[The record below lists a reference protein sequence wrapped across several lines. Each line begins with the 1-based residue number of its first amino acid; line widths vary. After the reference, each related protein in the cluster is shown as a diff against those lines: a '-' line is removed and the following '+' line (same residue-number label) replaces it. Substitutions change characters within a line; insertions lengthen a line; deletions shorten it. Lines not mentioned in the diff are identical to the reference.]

1 MNQGLGLLS
10 KLPVVSG
17 SLILFW
23 LGAVLIQQGEL
34 TIGLLIAF
42 TQYVGNFWEPI
53 NRLGQMYNQLLVAM
67 ASSERIFEFIDE
79 KPSIDDQ
86 PGAKKLPTIKGD
98 IKLENVVFEYEKDVR
113 LSKGSI

>member
-1 MNQGLGLLS
+1 RSSAMNQSFGPLIEITGGF
-10 KLPVVSG
+10 G
-17 SLILFW
+17 SLTLSW
-23 LGAVLIQQGEL
+23 LGATLIQQREL

-79 KPSIDDQ
+79 KPSIDDE
-86 PGAKKLPTIKGD
+86 PGARRLPAIRG
-98 IKLENVVFEYEKDVR
+98 
-113 LSKGSI
+113 